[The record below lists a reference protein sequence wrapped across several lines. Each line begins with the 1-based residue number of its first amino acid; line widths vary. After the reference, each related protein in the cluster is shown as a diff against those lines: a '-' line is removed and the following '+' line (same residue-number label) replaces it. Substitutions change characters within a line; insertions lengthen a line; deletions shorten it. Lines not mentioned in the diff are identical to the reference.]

1 MRLAYDY
8 VGVDNTNRTVNGFVL
23 ASNAKQA
30 QFILEEAGIRVY
42 KLNLNIVKTIL
53 NLKKKTFTSYEL
65 RDLMFAFYNAQKSGL
80 SLRMIVDSL
89 PDMFTGYAKKQAEYI
104 RRMIKEKGYQLSVV
118 FKKAELPDFIVHAVE
133 AAEVGGGL
141 EEVLEKV
148 VKVLD
153 VMAKSESELAKA
165 LIYPKIVLALIIAVL
180 FFLIW
185 QVVPKLAPL
194 YSDVPK
200 SMLPSGTVHL
210 MSISKSVNSDP
221 YFYVFW
227 VLVGIFAMW
236 KFVSVT
242 TFLNFVQ
249 LIYIMNEKMPT
260 LKRFLRGFSEFIDS
274 YETMKICYF
283 LDLLYVA
290 GIKPNKIVEYI
301 RDIIE
306 TRGTKKKLEKAKI
319 HIENGLPMFQS
330 FQLAGFDKQLVG
342 FIKAGEEQNSLSFY
356 MTALAEYKER
366 SFENAV
372 EKVKTVMP
380 MLLMILASTVIVS
393 IMYYLI
399 LPLYSIVG

>member
-53 NLKKKTFTSYEL
+53 NIKKKTFTSYEL

-180 FFLIW
+180 FFLVW

-194 YSDVPK
+194 YSNVPK

-249 LIYIMNEKMPT
+249 LIYVVNEKMPS

-290 GIKPNKIVEYI
+290 GIKPNKIVDYI

-319 HIENGLPMFQS
+319 HIENGLPMFQG

-366 SFENAV
+366 NFESAV

-380 MLLMILASTVIVS
+380 MLLMILASTVIIS